1 MQNPDQSKVLGKS
14 KAKYELT
21 LAEFPIFLL
30 SKSAGKDIKVIEYED
45 TINGK
50 EGKLVKREWK
60 VYPDSKLGFGTAST
74 FETLFDLFQI
84 WKEDNFESQ
93 FIQFGTIYNLLKRR
107 GIGLNHKA
115 YERMRNDLSCL
126 VGIKIEAKRAFW
138 DNEAKSYVTKIFHIF
153 DEVDI
158 YESRKKGDQAQFP
171 FGRIKASDVIF
182 GSVLTNSVLATD
194 FDAKFYYKLTPI
206 EQRLALYLTKIFRSQ
221 ASNKRELMEF
231 ASQIPIHSKLPK
243 HAKAEIKKACAGLM
257 EKGFPLLASCDF
269 EKGAD
274 RKSEYVI
281 FRRQG
286 SPPKPKIPIQPKD
299 KQKRLLPAT
308 INPAGEGEYLIETI
322 MEFCG
327 DQKSLNFYKK
337 VVRLVDS
344 QTIFRALSEAR
355 ASDAMKETKKSKAAH
370 FTYLIRKYAQ
380 EQGIKI

>member
-1 MQNPDQSKVLGKS
+1 MQNPDQSKSSGKS

-45 TINGK
+45 TIMGK
-50 EGKLVKREWK
+50 EGKPVKREWK
-60 VYPDSKLGFGTAST
+60 VYPDSKYGFGTAST

-93 FIQFGTIYNLLKRR
+93 FIQFGTIYNLIKRR
-107 GIGLNHKA
+107 GMASNENA
-115 YERMRNDLSCL
+115 YNRMKKDLSCL
-126 VGIKIEAKRAFW
+126 VGIKIEAKKAFW

-231 ASQIPIHSKLPK
+231 ASQIPIHSKLTK
-243 HAKAEIKKACAGLM
+243 T
-257 EKGFPLLASCDF
+257 
-269 EKGAD
+269 
-274 RKSEYVI
+274 
-281 FRRQG
+281 RQ
-286 SPPKPKIPIQPKD
+286 SRD
-299 KQKRLLPAT
+299 K
-308 INPAGEGEYLIETI
+308 
-322 MEFCG
+322 
-327 DQKSLNFYKK
+327 KSLHRPHGERVSSF
-337 VVRLVDS
+337 S
-344 QTIFRALSEAR
+344 QF
-355 ASDAMKETKKSKAAH
+355 
-370 FTYLIRKYAQ
+370 
-380 EQGIKI
+380 